1 MHMKKCSASALGAEG
16 RRFESCH
23 PDRKWDSCES
33 SCFFLLSWFLGE
45 IGGFRQ
51 PERQPE
57 FSMNASVS
65 VVCYKSKVLSNG
77 KSPLMLRVTKDRKP
91 KYVSLG
97 IFASILKNT
106 GVNIA
111 LISQALGH
119 QDIKTTEIYLSKF
132 DDKQMDEIMSNL
144 L

>member
-1 MHMKKCSASALGAEG
+1 M
-16 RRFESCH
+16 
-23 PDRKWDSCES
+23 DTYV
-33 SCFFLLSWFLGE
+33 
-45 IGGFRQ
+45 IIII
-51 PERQPE
+51 
-57 FSMNASVS
+57 MN
-65 VVCYKSKVLSNG
+65 K
-77 KSPLMLRVTKDRKP
+77 
-91 KYVSLG
+91 
-97 IFASILKNT
+97 IASILKNT

>member
-1 MHMKKCSASALGAEG
+1 MLAKINKELKLLASEL
-16 RRFESCH
+16 
-23 PDRKWDSCES
+23 
-33 SCFFLLSWFLGE
+33 E
-45 IGGFRQ
+45 IDADVTTYVARHSF
-51 PERQPE
+51 
-57 FSMNASVS
+57 ASV
-65 VVCYKSKVLSNG
+65 
-77 KSPLMLRVTKDRKP
+77 
-91 KYVSLG
+91 
-97 IFASILKNT
+97 LKNT

>member
-1 MHMKKCSASALGAEG
+1 
-16 RRFESCH
+16 
-23 PDRKWDSCES
+23 
-33 SCFFLLSWFLGE
+33 
-45 IGGFRQ
+45 
-51 PERQPE
+51 
-57 FSMNASVS
+57 MNASVS

-91 KYVSLG
+91 QYVSLG

>member
-1 MHMKKCSASALGAEG
+1 
-16 RRFESCH
+16 
-23 PDRKWDSCES
+23 
-33 SCFFLLSWFLGE
+33 
-45 IGGFRQ
+45 
-51 PERQPE
+51 
-57 FSMNASVS
+57 MNASVS

-91 KYVSLG
+91 KYVSLC

>member
-1 MHMKKCSASALGAEG
+1 
-16 RRFESCH
+16 
-23 PDRKWDSCES
+23 
-33 SCFFLLSWFLGE
+33 
-45 IGGFRQ
+45 
-51 PERQPE
+51 
-57 FSMNASVS
+57 MNASVS

-91 KYVSLG
+91 KDVSLG

>member
-1 MHMKKCSASALGAEG
+1 
-16 RRFESCH
+16 
-23 PDRKWDSCES
+23 
-33 SCFFLLSWFLGE
+33 
-45 IGGFRQ
+45 
-51 PERQPE
+51 
-57 FSMNASVS
+57 MNASVS

-77 KSPLMLRVTKDRKP
+77 KSPLMLRIYKDNKRKMIGLGVSILP
-91 KYVSLG
+91 KYWD
-97 IFASILKNT
+97 FEKNKPTPRCPNT

>member
-1 MHMKKCSASALGAEG
+1 M
-16 RRFESCH
+16 
-23 PDRKWDSCES
+23 
-33 SCFFLLSWFLGE
+33 
-45 IGGFRQ
+45 GGFRQ

-119 QDIKTTEIYLSKF
+119 QDIKTTEVYLSKF

>member
-1 MHMKKCSASALGAEG
+1 
-16 RRFESCH
+16 
-23 PDRKWDSCES
+23 
-33 SCFFLLSWFLGE
+33 
-45 IGGFRQ
+45 
-51 PERQPE
+51 
-57 FSMNASVS
+57 
-65 VVCYKSKVLSNG
+65 
-77 KSPLMLRVTKDRKP
+77 MLRVTKDRKP

-97 IFASILKNT
+97 ISILPKYWDFEKNRPTSKCPNKELIEKIILKNT

>member
-1 MHMKKCSASALGAEG
+1 
-16 RRFESCH
+16 
-23 PDRKWDSCES
+23 
-33 SCFFLLSWFLGE
+33 
-45 IGGFRQ
+45 
-51 PERQPE
+51 
-57 FSMNASVS
+57 MNASVS
-65 VVCYKSKVLSNG
+65 VVCYKSKVLSNA
-77 KSPLMLRVTKDRKP
+77 

>member
-1 MHMKKCSASALGAEG
+1 
-16 RRFESCH
+16 
-23 PDRKWDSCES
+23 
-33 SCFFLLSWFLGE
+33 
-45 IGGFRQ
+45 
-51 PERQPE
+51 
-57 FSMNASVS
+57 
-65 VVCYKSKVLSNG
+65 
-77 KSPLMLRVTKDRKP
+77 MLRVTKDRKQ

>member
-1 MHMKKCSASALGAEG
+1 M
-16 RRFESCH
+16 
-23 PDRKWDSCES
+23 
-33 SCFFLLSWFLGE
+33 
-45 IGGFRQ
+45 GGFRQ

-77 KSPLMLRVTKDRKP
+77 KSPLTKDRKP

>member
-1 MHMKKCSASALGAEG
+1 MLAKINKELKLLASEL
-16 RRFESCH
+16 
-23 PDRKWDSCES
+23 
-33 SCFFLLSWFLGE
+33 E
-45 IGGFRQ
+45 ID
-51 PERQPE
+51 
-57 FSMNASVS
+57 AD
-65 VVCYKSKVLSNG
+65 
-77 KSPLMLRVTKDRKP
+77 VTT
-91 KYVSLG
+91 YVARHS
-97 IFASILKNT
+97 FASILKNT

>member
-1 MHMKKCSASALGAEG
+1 MDLSKCLNWGLNQ
-16 RRFESCH
+16 
-23 PDRKWDSCES
+23 K
-33 SCFFLLSWFLGE
+33 
-45 IGGFRQ
+45 
-51 PERQPE
+51 

-119 QDIKTTEIYLSKF
+119 QDIKTTETVSYTHLTLPTIA
-132 DDKQMDEIMSNL
+132 
-144 L
+144 

>member
-1 MHMKKCSASALGAEG
+1 
-16 RRFESCH
+16 
-23 PDRKWDSCES
+23 
-33 SCFFLLSWFLGE
+33 
-45 IGGFRQ
+45 
-51 PERQPE
+51 
-57 FSMNASVS
+57 MNASVS

-77 KSPLMLRVTKDRKP
+77 KSPLMLRVTKDRKR